1 MATTEE
7 KINRINRNPCNDN
20 EVAQSITNIT
30 NVLNEVNNASV
41 LARCTLTSDNLE
53 CDPELLTVTD
63 FLPLVPNWEALGIDD
78 AIVARQFLGYA
89 TSDSRTGYI
98 IYNWDSEEW
107 EVLNIQ
113 KQLRNNMV
121 RTVTLDGF
129 AITFPYTTQSVN
141 ECGIVGADVIEL
153 ELNTTT
159 LDVVTDLAKTASGI
173 EWTEREIRVFE
184 VGGSSAGLIPTVIRS
199 GLRNMWKDDC
209 TVYMQE
215 REFEVFSSTDDP
227 SDYPAWVYD
236 VEVAILYNIY
246 LSGGYIWGD
255 FQLIT
260 VPCVGGTLAL
270 PLIETTTCE
279 TSGGSG

>member
-7 KINRINRNPCNDN
+7 KINRINKQPCNDN

-41 LARCTLTSDNLE
+41 LARCTLTSDNVE
-53 CDPELLTVTD
+53 CDPELLTVSN
-63 FLPLVPNWEALGIDD
+63 FIPLVPDWGALGIPD
-78 AIVARQFLGYA
+78 ATVARQFLGYA

-113 KQLRNNMV
+113 KGLRNNYV
-121 RTVTLDGF
+121 RTISLDGF
-129 AITFPYTTQSVN
+129 EITLPFTTQSVN
-141 ECGIVGADVIEL
+141 ECGVAGTDVVDF

-159 LDVVTDLAKTASGI
+159 LDVVTELAKTASGI
-173 EWTEREIRVFE
+173 EWVEKEIKVFE
-184 VGGSSAGLIPTVIRS
+184 VGGSSAGLIPTVMRS
-199 GLRNMWKDDC
+199 GLRNIFKLNC

-227 SDYPAWVYD
+227 NDYGAWTYD
-236 VEVAILYNIY
+236 EEVSMLYNIY
-246 LSGGYIWGD
+246 LDGGYIWGD
-255 FQLIT
+255 FLNIT
-260 VPCVGGTLAL
+260 VPCSGLEYSL
-270 PLIETTTCE
+270 PLIPVTAC
-279 TSGGSG
+279 TSGSGG